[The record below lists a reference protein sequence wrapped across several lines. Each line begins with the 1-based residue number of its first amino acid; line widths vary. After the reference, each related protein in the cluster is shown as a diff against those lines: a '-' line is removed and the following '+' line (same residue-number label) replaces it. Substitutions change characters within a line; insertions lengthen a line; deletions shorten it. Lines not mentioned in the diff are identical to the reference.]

1 MISLCPL
8 CLCGSNSIPDIMLD
22 TFMAQNKLRFK
33 NPALLEQALIH
44 SSYRN
49 EHPEI
54 TADNERLEFLGDS
67 IIAMIVGEM
76 LYQRQPELPE
86 GDMTRLRAA
95 LVRAD
100 TLAKLANECR
110 LGDELLMAR
119 GEEASGGRTRVSL
132 LCDAFEA
139 LVGALYVDSGLPT
152 VRRWL
157 LPRLQAQLDDIERR
171 ALDKDAR
178 SRLQEM
184 IQERDGITPA
194 YTVIGESGPEHAKRF
209 TVEVRV
215 GERVIATGSG
225 HSKQA
230 AAQDAARNAMQAIT

>member
-1 MISLCPL
+1 
-8 CLCGSNSIPDIMLD
+8 MLD
-22 TFMAQNKLRFK
+22 TFMVQNKLRFK
-33 NPALLEQALIH
+33 NTALLQQAITH

-49 EHPEI
+49 EHPEV

-110 LGDELLMAR
+110 LGDVLLMAR

-139 LVGALYVDSGLPT
+139 LIGALYVDSGLPA

-178 SRLQEM
+178 SVFQEI
-184 IQERDGITPA
+184 IQEREGITPA
-194 YTVIGESGPEHAKRF
+194 YEVIGESGPEHAKQF
-209 TVEVRV
+209 TVIVRI
-215 GERVIATGSG
+215 GERVAATGTG
-225 HSKQA
+225 RSKQA
-230 AAQDAARNAMQAIT
+230 AAQDAARQAMKTIE

>member
-1 MISLCPL
+1 
-8 CLCGSNSIPDIMLD
+8 
-22 TFMAQNKLRFK
+22 MAQNRLRFK
-33 NPALLEQALIH
+33 NTALLEQALIH

-49 EHPEI
+49 EHPEV
-54 TADNERLEFLGDS
+54 TTDNERLEFLGDS

-100 TLAKLANECR
+100 TLAKLAHECR

-119 GEEASGGRTRVSL
+119 GEEASGGRMRVSL

-139 LVGALYVDSGLPT
+139 LVGALYVDSGLHA

-157 LPRLQAQLDDIERR
+157 LPRLHAQLEDIERR

-178 SRLQEM
+178 SRLQEI
-184 IQERDGITPA
+184 IQERDGITPV

-230 AAQDAARNAMQAIT
+230 AAQDAARNAMQAIE

>member
-1 MISLCPL
+1 
-8 CLCGSNSIPDIMLD
+8 
-22 TFMAQNKLRFK
+22 MAQNKLRFK